1 MKPLPHT
8 IPHHPTS
15 SHQSIKPA
23 TTTLA
28 PPLAQYSATKHS
40 NDQLKT
46 PTIATDSKSKLPSG
60 TQIPTALVTPL
71 PGSSPPRHSGMR
83 AQYQPMTRAM
93 EGGEGEGDELWNEF
107 RGKERALKVVDREH
121 THEVLHLAPMASG
134 DNLEL
139 IEKWKA
145 LIDTKDRIL
154 KQKNAQ
160 IEKYVCIHVPVWSL
174 VLVTLQAT
182 VARL

>member
-8 IPHHPTS
+8 IPHHPTPY
-15 SHQSIKPA
+15 QSYSITSTIKP
-23 TTTLA
+23 TTTTFA
-28 PPLAQYSATKHS
+28 PSLAQDSATKHPNS
-40 NDQLKT
+40 QLKT
-46 PTIATDSKSKLPSG
+46 STIGADSKPKLPSG

-71 PGSSPPRHSGMR
+71 PGTSPPRHSGMR
-83 AQYQPMTRAM
+83 AHYQPTTRVM
-93 EGGEGEGDELWNEF
+93 EGGEGEGDELWDEV
-107 RGKERALKVVDREH
+107 RGKERALKVVGREH

-160 IEKYVCIHVPVWSL
+160 IERYVCIHVPV
-174 VLVTLQAT
+174 
-182 VARL
+182 

>member
-1 MKPLPHT
+1 
-8 IPHHPTS
+8 
-15 SHQSIKPA
+15 
-23 TTTLA
+23 
-28 PPLAQYSATKHS
+28 
-40 NDQLKT
+40 
-46 PTIATDSKSKLPSG
+46 
-60 TQIPTALVTPL
+60 
-71 PGSSPPRHSGMR
+71 
-83 AQYQPMTRAM
+83 MTRAM
-93 EGGEGEGDELWNEF
+93 EGGEGEGDELWDEF

-160 IEKYVCIHVPVWSL
+160 IERYVCIQCTCM
-174 VLVTLQAT
+174 VLCACYFTSNCGQV
-182 VARL
+182 VVI